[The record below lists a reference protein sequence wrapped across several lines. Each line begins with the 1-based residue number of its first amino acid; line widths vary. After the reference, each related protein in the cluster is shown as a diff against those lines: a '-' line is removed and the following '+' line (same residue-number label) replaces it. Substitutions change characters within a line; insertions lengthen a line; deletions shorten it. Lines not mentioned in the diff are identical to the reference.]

1 MDREYIL
8 CAAIWFDDG
17 IYHKHQ
23 PTPIETG
30 YVICGYRHDNCY
42 LTWSLMNNVSVRES
56 SYPHNK
62 QGFLTSFDRF
72 VDREEGAV
80 IAFLADQIHKET
92 ECLISEDLY

>member
-1 MDREYIL
+1 MEREYIL

-30 YVICGYRHDNCY
+30 YIICGYRHDDCY
-42 LTWSLMNNVSVRES
+42 LTHCLLKNEDLKNTVFGD
-56 SYPHNK
+56 NK
-62 QGFLTSFDRF
+62 QGFLTSFNRF
-72 VDREEGAV
+72 VDRKEAGL
-80 IAFLADQIHKET
+80 IAFMADQVHKET